1 MTTSPKPSHDC
12 PELPRIG
19 ALLDGELSA
28 ADAAALERHA
38 ASCPACTAE
47 VAALRGVARFV
58 KTAGD
63 VKAPESLRTAT
74 FEAIE
79 RAAAQRSLARLS
91 WWLSGAAAAVA
102 LACGVQLMTSSP
114 ATASAPASAWEV
126 AAVSGR
132 AAEATGDATETRL
145 AAWMVD
151 ALEQPA
157 GRR

>member
-1 MTTSPKPSHDC
+1 MTTNPNPSNDC
-12 PELPRIG
+12 PEPPRIG
-19 ALLDGELSA
+19 ALLDGELPA
-28 ADAAALERHA
+28 ADAAALERHV
-38 ASCPACTAE
+38 ASCPKCTAE
-47 VAALRGVARFV
+47 VAALRAVARFV
-58 KTAGD
+58 RSAGD
-63 VKAPESLRTAT
+63 VKAPESVRSAA

-79 RAAAQRSLARLS
+79 RAAAQRSLTRLS

-102 LACGVQLMTSSP
+102 LACGVQLVTSSP
-114 ATASAPASAWEV
+114 ATASAQASAWEV

-132 AAEATGDATETRL
+132 AAEITGDATETRL